1 MFIPLSMSE
10 RQFQKVR
17 HLSKE
22 NIPVAPD
29 GHARQD
35 DEVVSVGKF
44 VIGCAGLVVVGCPG
58 LVVDGAIVGARD
70 GVLVC

>member
-1 MFIPLSMSE
+1 MSTPE
-10 RQFQKVR
+10 RQFQKAR
-17 HLSKE
+17 QLSKE

-35 DEVVSVGKF
+35 DEVVPIGKF
-44 VIGCAGLVVVGCPG
+44 VVGCAGLVVVSCPG
-58 LVVDGAIVGARD
+58 LVIDGAVAGARD